1 MLQHGK
7 IVEAAQIRVLRLE
20 LRQHLLGD
28 AVHTADCRDNEQ
40 IITDADLA
48 VGTAVALEGEVAFRI
63 GNRVKLR
70 DIIVFFLTYEIR
82 FDVMRVNPIAGCD
95 RGNRVPDRIAV
106 FGDDVILVKGCQGD
120 LVPLRN
126 ILSCLYRQPVDF
138 KLLTGGNRTQS
149 YSNCIA
155 GIHFH

>member
-1 MLQHGK
+1 MIHGIQQDAAGHAVIIAQLGAAVRMLQHGK

-82 FDVMRVNPIAGCD
+82 FDVMRVNQSPAAIGAIACPIG
-95 RGNRVPDRIAV
+95 
-106 FGDDVILVKGCQGD
+106 
-120 LVPLRN
+120 
-126 ILSCLYRQPVDF
+126 
-138 KLLTGGNRTQS
+138 
-149 YSNCIA
+149 
-155 GIHFH
+155 